1 LSAGGST
8 AGGAGIKLAYQL
20 AQSAFI
26 EDGVNRVILATDG
39 YFNVGIADND
49 ELQDFVERQRD
60 SGIFLSILGFG
71 AGNYQDARMQALAQ
85 NGNGVA
91 AYNDSLAEAQ
101 KVLVEEATATLFTIA
116 KDVKIQVEFNPAKV
130 SEYRLIGYE
139 TRALKREDF
148 KNDAVGAG
156 DIGADHTVTVIYEV
170 VPTGSDNALIPAS
183 RYE

>member
-26 EDGVNRVILATDG
+26 EDGVSRVILATDG

-71 AGNYQDARMQALAQ
+71 AGNYQDARMQPWRRTEMGL
-85 NGNGVA
+85 
-91 AYNDSLAEAQ
+91 
-101 KVLVEEATATLFTIA
+101 
-116 KDVKIQVEFNPAKV
+116 
-130 SEYRLIGYE
+130 R
-139 TRALKREDF
+139 
-148 KNDAVGAG
+148 
-156 DIGADHTVTVIYEV
+156 
-170 VPTGSDNALIPAS
+170 PTSIRWLRRRRS
-183 RYE
+183 W